1 MFWFLSEIDVF
12 DCDRDDDVDDDDDDD
27 DDDDEENAFFVPT
40 CMRLA
45 LGA

>member
-12 DCDRDDDVDDDDDDD
+12 DCDRDDDVDDDDDE
-27 DDDDEENAFFVPT
+27 DDEENAFFVPT
-40 CMRLA
+40 CARLA

>member
-12 DCDRDDDVDDDDDDD
+12 DCDRDDDVDDDDDDE
-27 DDDDEENAFFVPT
+27 EENAFFVPT
-40 CMRLA
+40 CTRLA

>member
-12 DCDRDDDVDDDDDDD
+12 DCDRDDDVDDDDDDKE
-27 DDDDEENAFFVPT
+27 EENAFFVPT
-40 CMRLA
+40 CARLA

>member
-12 DCDRDDDVDDDDDDD
+12 DRDRDDDV

-40 CMRLA
+40 CTRLA

>member
-12 DCDRDDDVDDDDDDD
+12 DCDRDDDVDDDE
-27 DDDDEENAFFVPT
+27 EENAFFVPT
-40 CMRLA
+40 CARLA

>member
-12 DCDRDDDVDDDDDDD
+12 DRDGDDDVDDNDD
-27 DDDDEENAFFVPT
+27 DDDDEEDAFFVPT
-40 CMRLA
+40 CTRLA

>member
-12 DCDRDDDVDDDDDDD
+12 DCDRDDDVDDDD
-27 DDDDEENAFFVPT
+27 EEEEEVNAFFVPT
-40 CMRLA
+40 CARLA

>member
-12 DCDRDDDVDDDDDDD
+12 DCDRDDDVDDDDEEE
-27 DDDDEENAFFVPT
+27 EENAFFVPT
-40 CMRLA
+40 CTRLA

>member
-12 DCDRDDDVDDDDDDD
+12 DCDRDDEVDDDD

-40 CMRLA
+40 CARLA

>member
-12 DCDRDDDVDDDDDDD
+12 DCDRDDDVDDDVDDDD
-27 DDDDEENAFFVPT
+27 EEEEENAFFVPT
-40 CMRLA
+40 CARLA

>member
-12 DCDRDDDVDDDDDDD
+12 DCDRDDDVDDDADDEE
-27 DDDDEENAFFVPT
+27 EENAFFVPT
-40 CMRLA
+40 CARLA

>member
-12 DCDRDDDVDDDDDDD
+12 DCDRDDDVDDDN

>member
-12 DCDRDDDVDDDDDDD
+12 DCDRDDDVDDDDDD
-27 DDDDEENAFFVPT
+27 EEEDNAFFVPT
-40 CMRLA
+40 CARLA

>member
-12 DCDRDDDVDDDDDDD
+12 DCDRDDDVDDDEEEEE
-27 DDDDEENAFFVPT
+27 EENAFFVPT
-40 CMRLA
+40 CARLA

>member
-12 DCDRDDDVDDDDDDD
+12 DCDRDDDVDDNDDEEE
-27 DDDDEENAFFVPT
+27 EENAFFVPT
-40 CMRLA
+40 CARLA

>member
-12 DCDRDDDVDDDDDDD
+12 DRDRDDDVDDDDDEEE
-27 DDDDEENAFFVPT
+27 EENAFFVPT
-40 CMRLA
+40 CARLA

>member
-12 DCDRDDDVDDDDDDD
+12 DRDRDDDVDDEDEDEDE
-27 DDDDEENAFFVPT
+27 DDEENAFFVPT
-40 CMRLA
+40 CTRLA

>member
-12 DCDRDDDVDDDDDDD
+12 DCDRDDDVDDDDDEEE
-27 DDDDEENAFFVPT
+27 EENAFFVPT
-40 CMRLA
+40 CARLA

>member
-12 DCDRDDDVDDDDDDD
+12 DCDRDDDVDDDDDEEE
-27 DDDDEENAFFVPT
+27 EENAFFVPT
-40 CMRLA
+40 CVRLA